1 MRKRER
7 MNNLLNF
14 EDEGVAFFKEA
25 FDVVLELNN
34 KHKYNGIQLEIN
46 QSASDLNAQSTK
58 NAEK

>member
-14 EDEGVAFFKEA
+14 EDEGVQFFEDAFEA
-25 FDVVLELNN
+25 ILELND
-34 KHKYNGIQLEIN
+34 KHKYAGIQLEIR

-58 NAEK
+58 MMEK